1 MIDDRWYLYLLEC
14 ADGTL
19 YTGIATDVERR
30 FREHLSG
37 KGARYTRAHKAVRI
51 VASRLIG
58 TRSAAL
64 KAEMAIKR
72 LPKSRKLIAVAAART
87 LIA

>member
-1 MIDDRWYLYLLEC
+1 MTDDRWYLYLLEC

-72 LPKSRKLIAVAAART
+72 LPKSRKLIAVAART